1 MKLKKLKWVHNFLN
15 IYNPLFGKMKKTDT
29 FSSDIQFNS
38 ILIFSTTA
46 LGDFMF
52 NTPAIRAIRAH
63 YPDAHITLV
72 SSKKNRLLVEN
83 YDQIDS
89 VVYWDNK
96 IKNLLPIA
104 LQAKKYKP
112 ELAIILH
119 SHLPYDVLFAVMAG
133 CQYILRNTFHVI
145 PEWFQKWIIAD
156 YEITPHHT
164 HLIQSKLN
172 LIHHLGI
179 RNVSSEM
186 EIPCKIPKIP
196 RSDNQIIGFQIGT
209 STPERKWSTSNFV
222 RLAEKLIE
230 NKEAVQIKL
239 IGSPRELELSREF
252 FSLLPVKYHEKIF
265 DLIGKTSLSELL
277 SHINTMDVLVTGDTG
292 PLHLAIALKRAT
304 ISLFVTANPLSTGPY
319 QDLDLHTVI
328 KKEPLSREIPEKITD
343 VITVDEVFDAVNKTL
358 KD

>member
-15 IYNPLFGKMKKTDT
+15 IYNPLLGKMKKTDT

-52 NTPAIRAIRAH
+52 NTPAIRAIRSH

-72 SSKKNRLLVEN
+72 SSEKNRLLVEN

-96 IKNLLPIA
+96 IRNLLPIA

-112 ELAIILH
+112 ELAVILH

-145 PEWFQKWIIAD
+145 PEWFQKWIIA
-156 YEITPHHT
+156 EHQPPNCHVV
-164 HLIQSKLN
+164 QSKLN
-172 LIHHLGI
+172 IIRHLGI
-179 RNVSSEM
+179 DSADTRM
-186 EIPCKIPKIP
+186 EIPCEIEQLDKGNYHIV
-196 RSDNQIIGFQIGT
+196 GFQMGA
-209 STPERKWSTSNFV
+209 STQERRWPVKYFV
-222 RLAEKLIE
+222 ELAQTLIE
-230 NKEAVQIKL
+230 NDSSLQIKL
-239 IGSPRELELSREF
+239 IGSSRELDLPEDF
-252 FSLLPVKYHEKIF
+252 FVLLPEKYHSNIEN
-265 DLIGKTSLSELL
+265 LVGKTSLPDLL
-277 SHINTMDVLVTGDTG
+277 SQIKIMDVLVTGDTG
-292 PLHLAIALKRAT
+292 PLHLAITLQRPT
-304 ISLFVTANPLSTGPY
+304 VSLFATANPKWTGPY
-319 QDLDLHTVI
+319 QDLHLHTI
-328 KKEPLSREIPEKITD
+328 INKRPSPDEGIQASMDL
-343 VITVDEVFDAVNKTL
+343 ITVDEVFNAVNKTL

>member
-15 IYNPLFGKMKKTDT
+15 VYNPLFGKMKKTDT

-52 NTPAIRAIRAH
+52 NTPAIRAIRSH

-72 SSKKNRLLVEN
+72 SSEKNRLLVEN

-133 CQYILRNTFHVI
+133 CQYILRNTFHII
-145 PEWFQKWIIAD
+145 PEWFQKWIIA
-156 YEITPHHT
+156 EHQPPNCHV
-164 HLIQSKLN
+164 IQSKLN
-172 LIHHLGI
+172 LIRYLGI
-179 RNVSSEM
+179 DSADTRM
-186 EIPCKIPKIP
+186 EIPCGIEQLDKGNYHIV
-196 RSDNQIIGFQIGT
+196 GFQMGA
-209 STPERKWSTSNFV
+209 STQERRWPIKYFV
-222 RLAEKLIE
+222 ELAQKLIDRDSSL
-230 NKEAVQIKL
+230 QIKL
-239 IGSPRELELSREF
+239 IGSSRELELPEAF
-252 FSLLPVKYHEKIF
+252 FVLLPEQYHNNIEN
-265 DLIGKTSLSELL
+265 LVGKTSLPSLL
-277 SHINTMDVLVTGDTG
+277 SQIKIMDVLVTGDTG
-292 PLHLAIALKRAT
+292 PLHLAIALQIPT
-304 ISLFVTANPLSTGPY
+304 VSLFVTADPKWTGPY
-319 QDLDLHTVI
+319 QDNNLHKVI
-328 KKEPLSREIPEKITD
+328 KKNEISLDGTIKTMND
-343 VITVDEVFDAVNKTL
+343 ITVDEVFDSTINYIKFN
-358 KD
+358 

>member
-15 IYNPLFGKMKKTDT
+15 IYNPLFGKMKKTET

-38 ILIFSTTA
+38 ILIFSSTA

-72 SSKKNRLLVEN
+72 SSEKNKLLVEN

-133 CQYILRNTFHVI
+133 SQYILRNTSDVI
-145 PEWFQKWIIAD
+145 PEWFRKWIIAD
-156 YEITPHHT
+156 YKPASGHV
-164 HLIQSKLN
+164 IQSKLN
-172 LIHHLGI
+172 IIRYLGI
-179 RNVSSEM
+179 DSADTRM
-186 EIPCKIPKIP
+186 EIPCEIEQLDKGNYHIV
-196 RSDNQIIGFQIGT
+196 GFQMGA
-209 STPERKWSTSNFV
+209 STQERRWPIKYFV
-222 RLAEKLIE
+222 ELAQKLIDRDSSL
-230 NKEAVQIKL
+230 QIKL
-239 IGSPRELELSREF
+239 IGSLRELELPEAF
-252 FSLLPVKYHEKIF
+252 FVLLPEQYHNNIEN
-265 DLIGKTSLSELL
+265 LVGKTSLPSLL
-277 SHINTMDVLVTGDTG
+277 SQIKIMDVLVTGDTG
-292 PLHLAIALKRAT
+292 PLHLAITLQRPT
-304 ISLFVTANPLSTGPY
+304 VSLFATADPKWTGPY
-319 QDLDLHTVI
+319 QDLHLHTI
-328 KKEPLSREIPEKITD
+328 INKKPSPNEGISASMDL
-343 VITVDEVFDAVNKTL
+343 ITVDEVFDAVNKTL

>member
-15 IYNPLFGKMKKTDT
+15 IYNPLFGKMKKTNT

-72 SSKKNRLLVEN
+72 SSEKNRLLVEN

-96 IKNLLPIA
+96 IRNLLPIA

-112 ELAIILH
+112 ELAVILH

-133 CQYILRNTFHVI
+133 CQYILRNTFHII
-145 PEWFQKWIIAD
+145 PEWFQKWIIA
-156 YEITPHHT
+156 EHQPPNCHVV
-164 HLIQSKLN
+164 QSKLN
-172 LIHHLGI
+172 IIRHLGI
-179 RNVSSEM
+179 DSADTRM
-186 EIPCKIPKIP
+186 EIPCEIEQLDK
-196 RSDNQIIGFQIGT
+196 DNYHIVGFQMGA
-209 STPERKWSTSNFV
+209 STQERRWPVKYFV
-222 RLAEKLIE
+222 ELAQTLIE
-230 NKEAVQIKL
+230 NDSSLQIKL
-239 IGSPRELELSREF
+239 IGSSRELDLPEDF
-252 FSLLPVKYHEKIF
+252 FVLLPEKYHSNIEN
-265 DLIGKTSLSELL
+265 LVGKTSLPDLL
-277 SHINTMDVLVTGDTG
+277 SQIKIMDVLVTGDTG
-292 PLHLAIALKRAT
+292 PLHLAITLQCPT
-304 ISLFVTANPLSTGPY
+304 VSLFATANPKWTGPY
-319 QDLDLHTVI
+319 QDLHLHTI
-328 KKEPLSREIPEKITD
+328 INKRPSPDEGIQASMDL
-343 VITVDEVFDAVNKTL
+343 ITVDEVFNAVNKTL

>member
-15 IYNPLFGKMKKTDT
+15 IYNPLLGKMKKTDT

-52 NTPAIRAIRAH
+52 NTPAIRAIRSH

-72 SSKKNRLLVEN
+72 SSEKNRLLVEN

-96 IKNLLPIA
+96 IRNLLPIA

-112 ELAIILH
+112 ELAVILH

-145 PEWFQKWIIAD
+145 PEWFQKWIIA
-156 YEITPHHT
+156 EHQPPNCHVV
-164 HLIQSKLN
+164 QSKLN
-172 LIHHLGI
+172 IIRHLGI
-179 RNVSSEM
+179 DSADTRM
-186 EIPCKIPKIP
+186 EIPCEIEQLDKGNYHIV
-196 RSDNQIIGFQIGT
+196 GFQMGA
-209 STPERKWSTSNFV
+209 STQERRWPVKYFV
-222 RLAEKLIE
+222 ELAQTLIE
-230 NKEAVQIKL
+230 NDSSLQIKL
-239 IGSPRELELSREF
+239 IGSSRELDLPEDF
-252 FSLLPVKYHEKIF
+252 FVLLPEKYHSNIEN
-265 DLIGKTSLSELL
+265 LVGKTSLPDLL
-277 SHINTMDVLVTGDTG
+277 SQIKIMDVLVTGDTG
-292 PLHLAIALKRAT
+292 PLHLAITLQRPT
-304 ISLFVTANPLSTGPY
+304 VSLFATANPKWTGPY
-319 QDLDLHTVI
+319 QDLHLHTI
-328 KKEPLSREIPEKITD
+328 INKRPSPGEGIQASMDL
-343 VITVDEVFDAVNKTL
+343 ITVDEVFNAVNKTL

>member
-72 SSKKNRLLVEN
+72 SSEKNRLLVEN

-89 VVYWDNK
+89 VIYWDNK

-112 ELAIILH
+112 ELAVILH

-145 PEWFQKWIIAD
+145 PRWFQKWIIA
-156 YEITPHHT
+156 EHQPPNCHV
-164 HLIQSKLN
+164 IQSKLN
-172 LIHHLGI
+172 IIRYLGI
-179 RNVSSEM
+179 DSTDTRM
-186 EIPCKIPKIP
+186 EIPCEIEQLDKGEYHIV
-196 RSDNQIIGFQIGT
+196 GFQMGA
-209 STPERKWSTSNFV
+209 STQERRWPIKYFV
-222 RLAEKLIE
+222 ELAQKLIDSDPSLR
-230 NKEAVQIKL
+230 IKL
-239 IGSPRELELSREF
+239 IGSPRELELPEAF
-252 FSLLPVKYHEKIF
+252 FILLPEQYHNNIEN
-265 DLIGKTSLSELL
+265 LVGKTSLPELL
-277 SHINTMDVLVTGDTG
+277 SQIKIMDVLVTGDTG
-292 PLHLAIALKRAT
+292 PLHLAITLQCPT
-304 ISLFVTANPLSTGPY
+304 VSLFATADPKWTGPY
-319 QDLDLHTVI
+319 QDLHLHTI
-328 KKEPLSREIPEKITD
+328 INKKLSSNEGIRASMD
-343 VITVDEVFDAVNKTL
+343 LITVDEVFDAVNKTL
-358 KD
+358 KG

>member
-15 IYNPLFGKMKKTDT
+15 IYNPLLGKMKKTDT

-72 SSKKNRLLVEN
+72 SSEKNRLLVEN

-96 IKNLLPIA
+96 IRNLLPIA

-112 ELAIILH
+112 ELAVILH

-133 CQYILRNTFHVI
+133 CQYILRNTSDII
-145 PEWFQKWIIAD
+145 PKWFQKWIIAD
-156 YEITPHHT
+156 HYPAGGHV
-164 HLIQSKLN
+164 IQSKLN
-172 LIHHLGI
+172 LIRYLGI
-179 RNVSSEM
+179 DSTDTKMELPCEIEQLAKSEGN
-186 EIPCKIPKIP
+186 IV
-196 RSDNQIIGFQIGT
+196 GFQMGA
-209 STPERKWSTSNFV
+209 STQERRWPVKNFAE
-222 RLAEKLIE
+222 LAQKLIDSQPS
-230 NKEAVQIKL
+230 VQIKL
-239 IGSPRELELSREF
+239 IGSPRELELPEEF
-252 FSLLPVKYHEKIF
+252 FALLPEKYHHNIEN
-265 DLIGKTSLSELL
+265 LVGKTSLPDLL
-277 SHINTMDVLVTGDTG
+277 SQIKIMDALVTGDTG
-292 PLHLAIALKRAT
+292 PLHLAITLQRPT
-304 ISLFVTANPLSTGPY
+304 VSLFATANPEWTGPY
-319 QDLDLHTVI
+319 QDLHLHTI
-328 KKEPLSREIPEKITD
+328 INKKTRSNEGMPHSMDL
-343 VITVDEVFDAVNKTL
+343 ITVDEVFSAVNKTL

>member
-15 IYNPLFGKMKKTDT
+15 IYNPLLGKMKKTDT

-72 SSKKNRLLVEN
+72 SSEKNRLLVEN

-96 IKNLLPIA
+96 IRNLLPIA

-112 ELAIILH
+112 ELAVILH

-133 CQYILRNTFHVI
+133 CQYILRNTFHAI
-145 PEWFQKWIIAD
+145 PKWFQKWIIAE
-156 YEITPHHT
+156 YQPGVGHI
-164 HLIQSKLN
+164 IQTKLN

-179 RNVSSEM
+179 DSTDTRMELPCEIEQLAKSEGN
-186 EIPCKIPKIP
+186 IV
-196 RSDNQIIGFQIGT
+196 GFQMGA
-209 STPERKWSTSNFV
+209 STQERRWPVKNFAE
-222 RLAEKLIE
+222 LAQKLI
-230 NKEAVQIKL
+230 NSKPSVQIKL
-239 IGSPRELELSREF
+239 IGSPRELELPEEF
-252 FSLLPVKYHEKIF
+252 FALLPEKYHHNIEN
-265 DLIGKTSLSELL
+265 LVGKTSLPDLL
-277 SHINTMDVLVTGDTG
+277 SQIKIMDVLVTGDTG
-292 PLHLAIALKRAT
+292 PLHLAIALQIPT
-304 ISLFVTANPLSTGPY
+304 VSLFVTADPKWTGPY
-319 QDLDLHTVI
+319 QDPDLHKVI
-328 KKEPLSREIPEKITD
+328 KKDGISIDGTIKTMSD
-343 VITVDEVFDAVNKTL
+343 ITVDEVFDSTISRL
-358 KD
+358 KNY

>member
-15 IYNPLFGKMKKTDT
+15 IYNPLLGKMKKTDT

-72 SSKKNRLLVEN
+72 SSEKNRLLVEN

-104 LQAKKYKP
+104 SQAKKYKP

-145 PEWFQKWIIAD
+145 PEWFKKWIIAD

-179 RNVSSEM
+179 RNASTEM
-186 EIPCKIPKIP
+186 EIPCEIPKIS
-196 RSDNQIIGFQIGT
+196 RSDYLIIGFQIGT

-222 RLAEKLIE
+222 KLAEKLIE
-230 NKEAVQIKL
+230 NREIVQIKL
-239 IGSPRELELSREF
+239 IGSPRELALSEEF
-252 FSLLPVKYHEKIF
+252 FSLLPIKYHEKIF
-265 DLIGKTSLSELL
+265 DLIGKTSLPELL

-292 PLHLAIALKRAT
+292 PLHLAIALKRPT
-304 ISLFVTANPLSTGPY
+304 VSLFVTANPLSTGPY

-328 KKEPLSREIPEKITD
+328 NKEPLSREIPEKITD
-343 VITVDEVFDAVNKTL
+343 VITVDEVFNAVNKTL